1 MQWIS
6 LSGAC
11 PFITEN
17 NSSKWYITKHL
28 FSGFWPT
35 NQLLAPQINCCPRPS
50 ASGNSSSSGPTD
62 QLLPSNQVNNC
73 ILLPAYPEIAK
84 LSWNSKKKRNFNSYR
99 ALGNNTKWDQNTEKA
114 RKSPAE
120 GCHYDSYFFGYDLE
134 LWPLSLK
141 YIGISLSPI
150 SNMYKIW
157 KLYVEKK
164 NYSSYRVRTNLY
176 DKNVKYKR
184 TDELSMAPTIEH
196 HGGHSRTRGETR
208 CPGGVSVSCLA
219 SAPAMNARDTTKVY
233 TSIWRLDTGCGPT
246 LYRKCHS
253 HNTPGKKGFCDAGLL
268 TFDPKMYRYL
278 PITIL
283 YYVLNM
289 KAFRWNLLKVSCPN
303 QSVDKVY
310 LWPGPLTFCSQ
321 SV

>member
-120 GCHYDSYFFGYDLE
+120 GLSLWQLLFW
-134 LWPLSLK
+134 LWPWTLTIVLK
-141 YIGISLSPI
+141 I
-150 SNMYKIW
+150 
-157 KLYVEKK
+157 
-164 NYSSYRVRTNLY
+164 
-176 DKNVKYKR
+176 
-184 TDELSMAPTIEH
+184 
-196 HGGHSRTRGETR
+196 
-208 CPGGVSVSCLA
+208 
-219 SAPAMNARDTTKVY
+219 
-233 TSIWRLDTGCGPT
+233 
-246 LYRKCHS
+246 
-253 HNTPGKKGFCDAGLL
+253 
-268 TFDPKMYRYL
+268 YRYL
-278 PITIL
+278 PL
-283 YYVLNM
+283 ANQQYV
-289 KAFRWNLLKVSCPN
+289 
-303 QSVDKVY
+303 
-310 LWPGPLTFCSQ
+310 
-321 SV
+321 